1 MFEKWDKKYFYIGV
15 TAILVLLAWR
25 LIDISIVSW
34 EHILGGI
41 SVLNGALAPV
51 YIGLVIAYLLD
62 PVMMRLEKYVFL
74 PLSKKICKQKKAG
87 KAAARGLSVFVSIVF
102 GIFLIIG
109 LFMLVLPEI
118 IDSLTSL
125 VNNMPSYYRVL
136 QEWIAKLNK
145 NHPELASYAL
155 ELSKQAYNQLR
166 NWLSN
171 ELIPSS
177 TEILA
182 TVSGS
187 VVNVLLQ
194 VFDWFIGL
202 IVSIYL
208 LANKEMFLAQARR
221 LIYSIFSVKRAGQI
235 LELTGEMNQLFSKF
249 ISGKILDSLCVG
261 IITFFVMSILG
272 IPYTSLISVIIG
284 VTNIIPFFG
293 QYIGIIPSAFLI
305 LLVSPF
311 KCIIF
316 LIAIIIIM
324 QIDGNIIGPKILGES
339 IGLGSFWI
347 LFSILVFGSLFG
359 IIGMIVAVPLFALA
373 YRNVKRWSEERL
385 EKKQL
390 PTETDYYRAEEAEE
404 HKREWLRRRKEK
416 KEKTKN

>member
-1 MFEKWDKKYFYIGV
+1 GI
-15 TAILVLLAWR
+15 TAIIVLLVWR

-34 EHILGGI
+34 EYILSGI
-41 SVLNGALAPV
+41 AVLNGALAPV

-62 PVMMRLEKYVFL
+62 PVMMRLEEYVFL
-74 PLSKKICKQKKAG
+74 PLSKKIWKQKKAG

-118 IDSLTSL
+118 INSLTSL

-145 NHPELASYAL
+145 NHPELANYAL

-187 VVNVLLQ
+187 VVSVLVQ

-235 LELTGEMNQLFSKF
+235 LSLTGEMNQLFSKF

-293 QYIGIIPSAFLI
+293 QYIGIVPSAFLI

-373 YRNVKRWSEERL
+373 YRNVKRWSKERL

-390 PTETDYYRAEEAEE
+390 PTETNYYRAEKVEE

-416 KEKTKN
+416 KED

>member
-1 MFEKWDKKYFYIGV
+1 
-15 TAILVLLAWR
+15 
-25 LIDISIVSW
+25 
-34 EHILGGI
+34 
-41 SVLNGALAPV
+41 
-51 YIGLVIAYLLD
+51 
-62 PVMMRLEKYVFL
+62 
-74 PLSKKICKQKKAG
+74 
-87 KAAARGLSVFVSIVF
+87 
-102 GIFLIIG
+102 
-109 LFMLVLPEI
+109 
-118 IDSLTSL
+118 
-125 VNNMPSYYRVL
+125 
-136 QEWIAKLNK
+136 
-145 NHPELASYAL
+145 
-155 ELSKQAYNQLR
+155 
-166 NWLSN
+166 
-171 ELIPSS
+171 
-177 TEILA
+177 
-182 TVSGS
+182 
-187 VVNVLLQ
+187 
-194 VFDWFIGL
+194 
-202 IVSIYL
+202 
-208 LANKEMFLAQARR
+208 MFLAQARR

-235 LELTGEMNQLFSKF
+235 LSLTGEMNQLFSKF

-293 QYIGIIPSAFLI
+293 QYIGIVPSAFLI

-373 YRNVKRWSEERL
+373 YRNVKRWSKERL

-390 PTETDYYRAEEAEE
+390 PTETNYYRAEKVEE

-416 KEKTKN
+416 KED